1 MQTKQSQHV
10 GGTLSAGA
18 KSEHGG
24 CKGAERRMSMQS
36 HVPRPS
42 VASHRPH
49 TAHHATRAACSLAS
63 SVGDR
68 GPSGAAAPAHG
79 SQLGVGYTVEC

>member
-1 MQTKQSQHV
+1 
-10 GGTLSAGA
+10 
-18 KSEHGG
+18 
-24 CKGAERRMSMQS
+24 MSMQS

-79 SQLGVGYTVEC
+79 SQLGVGCSRMLSYNRIMVNVKALLNVCRCTAQAWPA